1 MHYDTCGLAVNLCA
15 FHGWPYLVN
24 VYIKMENIL
33 FAIPC
38 VSEPL
43 SSIFTCLSLKE
54 DSQLIY

>member
-1 MHYDTCGLAVNLCA
+1 MHYDTCGLAVNLCI

-38 VSEPL
+38 VSVPF

-54 DSQLIY
+54 DSQ